1 MIGLFGGTFDP
12 VHNGHLDVAHAAR
25 QSLQLEKVLFIPSRT
40 PPHRHAPQAKG
51 AERLA
56 MIRAAIANEPG
67 LEASTVEL
75 DAAGPSYTSA
85 TLDRFAA
92 SGVDLHTLCF
102 IAGADVF
109 AEIPTWYQYPD
120 LIDRCHFAAVSRP
133 GSPVEALRARLPRL
147 ASRMITV
154 RENEACPT
162 PSHASIFLIDAN
174 TAPVSSTDVRA
185 YIARGAS
192 VKGLVPDAV
201 AAYID
206 AHRLYHTEAHGH

>member
-1 MIGLFGGTFDP
+1 
-12 VHNGHLDVAHAAR
+12 LDVARAA
-25 QSLQLEKVLFIPSRT
+25 LQALHLEKVLLIPSRT

-51 AERLA
+51 PDRLA
-56 MIRAAIANEPG
+56 MVRAAIAGEPL
-67 LEASTVEL
+67 LEASTIEL

-92 SGVDLHTLCF
+92 AGVDTHTLCF
-102 IAGADVF
+102 IAGADAF
-109 AEIPTWYQYPD
+109 AEIPTWHAYPE
-120 LIDRCHFAAVSRP
+120 LLDRCHFAAVSRP
-133 GSPVEALRARLPRL
+133 GLPVEQLRTRLPRL
-147 ASRMITV
+147 AARMISVTA
-154 RENEACPT
+154 NQAYAA
-162 PSHASIFLIDAN
+162 PSHASIFLIDAP

-185 YIARGAS
+185 HIARGAS

>member
-1 MIGLFGGTFDP
+1 VIGLLGGTFDP
-12 VHNGHLDVAHAAR
+12 VHNGHLDVARAA
-25 QSLQLEKVLFIPSRT
+25 LEALHLEKVLLIPSRT

-51 AERLA
+51 ADRLA
-56 MIRAAIANEPG
+56 MVRAAIAGESG
-67 LEASTVEL
+67 LEASTIEL

-92 SGVDLHTLCF
+92 AGVDTRTLCF
-102 IAGADVF
+102 IAGADAF
-109 AEIPTWYQYPD
+109 AEIPTWHQYPE
-120 LIDRCHFAAVSRP
+120 LLDRCHFAAVSRH
-133 GSPVEALRARLPRL
+133 GLPVEQLRTRLPRL
-147 ASRMITV
+147 AARMISVTA
-154 RENEACPT
+154 NQAYATSP
-162 PSHASIFLIDAN
+162 HASIFLIDAP

>member
-1 MIGLFGGTFDP
+1 VIGLLGGTFDP
-12 VHNGHLDVAHAAR
+12 VHNGHLDVARAAIHA
-25 QSLQLEKVLFIPSRT
+25 LHLEKVLLIPSRT

-51 AERLA
+51 PDRLA
-56 MIRAAIANEPG
+56 MVRAAIADEPR
-67 LEASTVEL
+67 LEASTIEL

-92 SGVDLHTLCF
+92 AGIDTQTLCF
-102 IAGADVF
+102 IVGADAF
-109 AEIPTWYQYPD
+109 AEIPTWHSYPE
-120 LIDRCHFAAVSRP
+120 LLDRCHFAAVSRP
-133 GSPVEALRARLPRL
+133 GLPAEQLRARLPRL
-147 ASRMITV
+147 ASRMISVTANQ
-154 RENEACPT
+154 RYAT
-162 PSHASIFLIDAN
+162 PSHASIFLIDAH

-206 AHRLYHTEAHGH
+206 AHRLYPTEAHGH

>member
-1 MIGLFGGTFDP
+1 MIGLLGGTFDP
-12 VHNGHLDVAHAAR
+12 VHSGHLDVARAA
-25 QSLQLEKVLFIPSRT
+25 LQALHLEKVLLIPSRT

-51 AERLA
+51 PDRLA
-56 MIRAAIANEPG
+56 MVRAAIAGEPL
-67 LEASTVEL
+67 LEASTIEL

-85 TLDRFAA
+85 TLDRFASA
-92 SGVDLHTLCF
+92 GVDTNTLCF
-102 IAGADVF
+102 IAGADAF
-109 AEIPTWYQYPD
+109 AEIPTWHSYPE
-120 LIDRCHFAAVSRP
+120 LLDRCHFAAVSRQ
-133 GSPVEALRARLPRL
+133 GLPVEQLRTRLPRL
-147 ASRMITV
+147 AARMISV
-154 RENEACPT
+154 GANQAYAT
-162 PSHASIFLIDAN
+162 PSHASIFLIDAP